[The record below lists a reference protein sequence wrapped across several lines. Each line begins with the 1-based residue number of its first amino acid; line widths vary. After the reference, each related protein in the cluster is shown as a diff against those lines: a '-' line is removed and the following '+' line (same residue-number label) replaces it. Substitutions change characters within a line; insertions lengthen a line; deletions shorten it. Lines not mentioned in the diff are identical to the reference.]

1 MGGFYRPC
9 LYSSM
14 TWRILI
20 TDGLTSAGLTLLES
34 QAEVVHSSDL
44 HGLGEVDAMVVRGR
58 TKVTAEVLGVGAP
71 RLQVVGR
78 AGVGVDNIDLQAA
91 RASGVTVVNA
101 PEATT
106 AAVAELT
113 LGLMLSLARQ
123 IPRAAAS
130 LRDQKWLKKEL
141 VGVQLRGK
149 VLGIIGVGRIGS
161 EVAKRASAL
170 GMRIVGFDIAVTP
183 EAMRERGV
191 EPVSLDEL
199 LAQADFI
206 SLHVPLTEGT
216 QDMIGIR
223 ELRQVKPEAY
233 LITTS
238 RGGVVDEAALLQA
251 LEEGGLAGAALDVFA
266 QEPPGSNPL
275 VQHPCVVVTPHIGA
289 QTREAQEKAGL
300 DIAEEVIAAL
310 SDQPLRWRVV

>member
-1 MGGFYRPC
+1 MR
-9 LYSSM
+9 
-14 TWRILI
+14 WRILI
-20 TDGLTSAGLTLLES
+20 TDGLASAGLALLES
-34 QAEVVHSSDL
+34 QADVVQSPDL
-44 HGLGEVDAMVVRGR
+44 RGLGEVDAMVVRGR
-58 TKVTAEVLGVGAP
+58 TKVTAEVLRAGAP

-78 AGVGVDNIDLQAA
+78 AGVGVDNIDLEAA

-101 PEATT
+101 PEAPT

-123 IPRAAAS
+123 IPRADAN
-130 LRDQKWLKKEL
+130 LRNQKWLKKEL
-141 VGVQLRGK
+141 VGIQLRGK
-149 VLGIIGVGRIGS
+149 ILGIIGVGRIGG
-161 EVAKRASAL
+161 ELAMRALAL
-170 GMRIVGFDIAVTP
+170 GMRVVGFDIAVTP

-206 SLHVPLTEGT
+206 SLHVPLTEET
-216 QDMIGIR
+216 QDMISVQ
-223 ELRQVKPEAY
+223 ELRRVKPEAY

-238 RGGVVDEAALLQA
+238 RGGVVDEDALLEA
-251 LEEGGLAGAALDVFA
+251 LEQGRLAGAALDVFA
-266 QEPPGSNPL
+266 REPPGSNPL
-275 VQHPCVVVTPHIGA
+275 VQHPCVIVTPHIGA

-310 SDQPLRWRVV
+310 NDQPLRWRVA